1 MNHKKFDFIVVGAGA
16 AGCVLAA
23 RLSELPDVQVLL
35 IEAGGD
41 RQPGNEHPDISEPFP
56 ISFSNPQF
64 SWPSLVAEVGVDPGN
79 GKPRKSRHYLQGYG
93 VGGGSI
99 INGMVAFRGQPGDYD
114 TWQELGARGWAWND
128 VFPYFRK
135 MERDLDF
142 PDSPGHGHSGPMV
155 VRRNPSH
162 NWGPFSKAVGTFLER
177 RGFRYLDD
185 YNTDFGD
192 GFSSLPMTNLPD
204 RRVST
209 VSAYL
214 DESTRQRP
222 NLTILP
228 EAFVERLSISGS
240 QVKGVV
246 AVVNR
251 TRMTIHGRETI
262 VSCGG
267 IFSPALLMRSGI
279 GPGAALQQL
288 GIPVVRHLPGV
299 GQNLQNHPKIEVAA
313 HLPRSSMQ
321 AAEQRDH
328 GQNCLRYSSGLKGCE
343 PHDMGLISLN
353 RTGWHPLGK
362 RVGAVAVALYQ
373 PMSKGTVELVS
384 AQPDVHPR
392 VRFNMLEDPKDFAR
406 MESGLRFGLE
416 ILADKEVRKMRN
428 EALFAKGGIVSS
440 LGKRSRSA
448 WLKSLGISSLLDVAP
463 VRRAVMSQTGIDPAK
478 VLRNESQIRDFVA
491 QHTTISHHVSCT
503 CKMGDE
509 SDPDA
514 VLDPDCR
521 VLGVDG
527 LRVVDASVFPRIV
540 RAGMYLP
547 VMMVAEKMSDRIKA
561 SL

>member
-1 MNHKKFDFIVVGAGA
+1 MISSNFDFIIVGAGA

-23 RLSELPDVQVLL
+23 RLSEVPHVQVLL

-41 RQPGNEHPDISEPFP
+41 TPVGNEHPDIRDPLP
-56 ISFSNPQF
+56 ISFGNPQF

-99 INGMVAFRGQPGDYD
+99 INGMIAFRGQPGDYD
-114 TWQELGARGWAWND
+114 TWQEMGARGWAWKD

-135 MERDLDF
+135 LEHDFDF
-142 PDSPGHGHSGPMV
+142 PGSPGHGDSGPMV
-155 VRRNPSH
+155 VRRNPPH
-162 NWGPFSKAVGTFLER
+162 QWGPFSKAVGSFLER
-177 RGFRYLDD
+177 RGFRYIED
-185 YNTDFGD
+185 YNTDFED

-204 RRVST
+204 RRIST
-209 VSAYL
+209 VAAYL
-214 DESTRQRP
+214 NEATRRRP

-228 EAFVERLSISGS
+228 DAFVERLSISGT

-246 AVVNR
+246 AVVNHTR
-251 TRMTIHGRETI
+251 TTIQGRETI

-279 GPGAALQQL
+279 GSGAALQQL
-288 GIPVVRHLPGV
+288 GIPLVRHLPGV
-299 GQNLQNHPKIEVAA
+299 GQNLQNHPKIEVAV
-313 HLPRSSMQ
+313 HLPRPSMQ
-321 AAEQRDH
+321 AAQQRDL
-328 GQNCLRYSSGLKGCE
+328 GQNCLRYSSGLNGCE

-353 RTGWHPLGK
+353 KSAWHPLGK

-373 PMSKGTVELVS
+373 PLSKGTVELAS
-384 AQPDVHPR
+384 AEADVHPR
-392 VRFNMLEDPKDFAR
+392 VRFNLLEDPRDFAR

-416 ILADKEVRKMRN
+416 ILADEEVRKMRN
-428 EALFAKGGIVSS
+428 EALFPKGGIVSS

-448 WLKSLGISSLLDVAP
+448 WLKSLGISSLLDLPP
-463 VRRAVMSQTGIDPAK
+463 VRKVVMSQTGIDPAQ
-478 VLRNESQIRDFVA
+478 VLKSESQIRAFVA
-491 QHTTISHHVSCT
+491 QNTTISHHVSCT
-503 CKMGDE
+503 CKIGDE

-527 LRVVDASVFPRIV
+527 LRVVDASIFPRIV

-547 VMMVAEKMSDRIKA
+547 VMMAAEKMSDRIKA